1 MEATGARISLRWG
14 KICLENGVP
23 PNLAHLVEELR
34 KVRDQAI
41 AVLESRN
48 RAFESWL
55 RESCVGVSRTST
67 NARILYREYS
77 NAFGEKVIDLPEFI
91 RQLEIHDHPH
101 QDGMIAGLMLAT
113 DFVGIAQHEET
124 LLRTRQ
130 APAESCPGHPASD
143 VVAGRKPEQSWA
155 DGPRCPACEG
165 TWHSVEA
172 LAGHLPDC
180 RLFSP
185 ERNGGNGWRKRS
197 RAIFKSPTS

>member
-1 MEATGARISLRWG
+1 MALQRARNMTAQEVLTVMEATGARISLRWG

-77 NAFGEKVIDLPEFI
+77 NAFGEK
-91 RQLEIHDHPH
+91 
-101 QDGMIAGLMLAT
+101 
-113 DFVGIAQHEET
+113 
-124 LLRTRQ
+124 
-130 APAESCPGHPASD
+130 
-143 VVAGRKPEQSWA
+143 
-155 DGPRCPACEG
+155 
-165 TWHSVEA
+165 
-172 LAGHLPDC
+172 
-180 RLFSP
+180 
-185 ERNGGNGWRKRS
+185 
-197 RAIFKSPTS
+197 